1 MAYCHLVATVFMVGL
16 IWFVQV
22 VHYPLFNRISGDAS
36 IQYAAEHQRRTAW
49 VVGLPM
55 LVEGITTLWLFFDP
69 INGRLL
75 PLLGGLAL
83 LKIHLSTVFLQ
94 VPLHKKLSLPPFL
107 LPAPFKM
114 ESAGIS
120 AGSHVG
126 FATSFL
132 HCGGI
137 WQQKSLGNLTHSM
150 FSQLHML
157 QGDLLHL
164 TFYQHAQQICRS
176 EQRKNKE

>member
-1 MAYCHLVATVFMVGL
+1 MANCHLVATVFMVGL

-75 PLLGGLAL
+75 PLLGGLVL
-83 LKIHLSTVFLQ
+83 LKIHLSTIFLQ
-94 VPLHKKLSLPPFL
+94 IPLHKKLSQGYEREVVRKL
-107 LPAPFKM
+107 
-114 ESAGIS
+114 
-120 AGSHVG
+120 V
-126 FATSFL
+126 ATNWVRTI
-132 HCGGI
+132 GWTI
-137 WQQKSLGNLTHSM
+137 R
-150 FSQLHML
+150 
-157 QGDLLHL
+157 
-164 TFYQHAQQICRS
+164 AAIAVAIVV
-176 EQRKNKE
+176 

>member
-22 VHYPLFNRISGDAS
+22 VHYPLFDRISGDAS

-75 PLLGGLAL
+75 PLLGGLIL
-83 LKIHLSTVFLQ
+83 LKIHLSTIFLQ
-94 VPLHKKLSLPPFL
+94 IPLHKKLSRGHEREVVRKL
-107 LPAPFKM
+107 
-114 ESAGIS
+114 
-120 AGSHVG
+120 V
-126 FATSFL
+126 ATNWIRTI
-132 HCGGI
+132 GWTI
-137 WQQKSLGNLTHSM
+137 R
-150 FSQLHML
+150 
-157 QGDLLHL
+157 
-164 TFYQHAQQICRS
+164 AAIAVAIVV
-176 EQRKNKE
+176 

>member
-22 VHYPLFNRISGDAS
+22 VHYPLFDRISGDAS

-75 PLLGGLAL
+75 PLLGGLVL
-83 LKIHLSTVFLQ
+83 LKIHLSTIFLQ
-94 VPLHKKLSLPPFL
+94 VPLHKKLSQGYEREVVRKL
-107 LPAPFKM
+107 
-114 ESAGIS
+114 
-120 AGSHVG
+120 V
-126 FATSFL
+126 ATNWVRTIGWTIRAAIAL
-132 HCGGI
+132 AI
-137 WQQKSLGNLTHSM
+137 VV
-150 FSQLHML
+150 
-157 QGDLLHL
+157 
-164 TFYQHAQQICRS
+164 
-176 EQRKNKE
+176 

>member
-1 MAYCHLVATVFMVGL
+1 MAYCHLIATVFMVGL

-75 PLLGGLAL
+75 PLLGGLVL
-83 LKIHLSTVFLQ
+83 LEIHLSTIFLQ
-94 VPLHKKLSLPPFL
+94 IPLHKKLSKGYEREVVRKL
-107 LPAPFKM
+107 
-114 ESAGIS
+114 
-120 AGSHVG
+120 V
-126 FATSFL
+126 ATNWIRTI
-132 HCGGI
+132 GWTVRAAI
-137 WQQKSLGNLTHSM
+137 
-150 FSQLHML
+150 
-157 QGDLLHL
+157 
-164 TFYQHAQQICRS
+164 AVAIVV
-176 EQRKNKE
+176 

>member
-75 PLLGGLAL
+75 PLLGGLVL
-83 LKIHLSTVFLQ
+83 LEIHLSTVFLQ
-94 VPLHKKLSLPPFL
+94 VPLHKKLSQGYEREVVRKL
-107 LPAPFKM
+107 
-114 ESAGIS
+114 
-120 AGSHVG
+120 V
-126 FATSFL
+126 ATNWIRTI
-132 HCGGI
+132 GWTVRAAI
-137 WQQKSLGNLTHSM
+137 
-150 FSQLHML
+150 
-157 QGDLLHL
+157 
-164 TFYQHAQQICRS
+164 AVAIVV
-176 EQRKNKE
+176 

>member
-22 VHYPLFNRISGDAS
+22 VHYPLFDRISGEAS

-75 PLLGGLAL
+75 PLLGGLVL
-83 LKIHLSTVFLQ
+83 MKIHLSTVFLQ
-94 VPLHKKLSLPPFL
+94 VPLHKKLSQGYEREVVRKL
-107 LPAPFKM
+107 
-114 ESAGIS
+114 
-120 AGSHVG
+120 V
-126 FATSFL
+126 ATNWVRTIGWTIRAAIAL
-132 HCGGI
+132 AI
-137 WQQKSLGNLTHSM
+137 VV
-150 FSQLHML
+150 
-157 QGDLLHL
+157 
-164 TFYQHAQQICRS
+164 
-176 EQRKNKE
+176 

>member
-1 MAYCHLVATVFMVGL
+1 MANCHLVATVFMVGL

-75 PLLGGLAL
+75 PLLGGLIL
-83 LKIHLSTVFLQ
+83 LKIHLSTIFLQ
-94 VPLHKKLSLPPFL
+94 IPLHKKLSRGHEREVVRKL
-107 LPAPFKM
+107 
-114 ESAGIS
+114 
-120 AGSHVG
+120 V
-126 FATSFL
+126 ATNWIRTI
-132 HCGGI
+132 GWTI
-137 WQQKSLGNLTHSM
+137 R
-150 FSQLHML
+150 
-157 QGDLLHL
+157 
-164 TFYQHAQQICRS
+164 AAIAVAIVV
-176 EQRKNKE
+176 

>member
-22 VHYPLFNRISGDAS
+22 VHYPLFDRISGDAS

-75 PLLGGLAL
+75 PLLGGLVL
-83 LKIHLSTVFLQ
+83 LKIHLSTIFLQ
-94 VPLHKKLSLPPFL
+94 VPLHKKLSQGYEREVVRKL
-107 LPAPFKM
+107 
-114 ESAGIS
+114 
-120 AGSHVG
+120 V
-126 FATSFL
+126 ATNWIRTI
-132 HCGGI
+132 GWTVRAAI
-137 WQQKSLGNLTHSM
+137 
-150 FSQLHML
+150 
-157 QGDLLHL
+157 
-164 TFYQHAQQICRS
+164 AVAIVV
-176 EQRKNKE
+176 

>member
-75 PLLGGLAL
+75 PLLGGLVL
-83 LKIHLSTVFLQ
+83 LKIHLSTIFLQ
-94 VPLHKKLSLPPFL
+94 IPLHKKLSQGYEREVVRKL
-107 LPAPFKM
+107 
-114 ESAGIS
+114 
-120 AGSHVG
+120 V
-126 FATSFL
+126 ATNWIRTI
-132 HCGGI
+132 GWTI
-137 WQQKSLGNLTHSM
+137 R
-150 FSQLHML
+150 
-157 QGDLLHL
+157 
-164 TFYQHAQQICRS
+164 AAIAVAIVV
-176 EQRKNKE
+176 

>member
-22 VHYPLFNRISGDAS
+22 VHYPLFDRISGEAS

-75 PLLGGLAL
+75 PLLGGLVL
-83 LKIHLSTVFLQ
+83 MKIHLSTVFLQ
-94 VPLHKKLSLPPFL
+94 VPLHKKLSQGYEREVVRKL
-107 LPAPFKM
+107 
-114 ESAGIS
+114 
-120 AGSHVG
+120 V
-126 FATSFL
+126 ATNWVRTIGWTIRAAIAVAIL
-132 HCGGI
+132 V
-137 WQQKSLGNLTHSM
+137 
-150 FSQLHML
+150 
-157 QGDLLHL
+157 
-164 TFYQHAQQICRS
+164 
-176 EQRKNKE
+176 

>member
-75 PLLGGLAL
+75 PLLGGLVL
-83 LKIHLSTVFLQ
+83 LEIHLSTVFLQ
-94 VPLHKKLSLPPFL
+94 IPLHKKLSKGYEREVVRKL
-107 LPAPFKM
+107 
-114 ESAGIS
+114 
-120 AGSHVG
+120 V
-126 FATSFL
+126 ATNWIRTI
-132 HCGGI
+132 GWTVRAAI
-137 WQQKSLGNLTHSM
+137 
-150 FSQLHML
+150 
-157 QGDLLHL
+157 
-164 TFYQHAQQICRS
+164 AVAIVV
-176 EQRKNKE
+176 

>member
-75 PLLGGLAL
+75 PLLGGLVL
-83 LKIHLSTVFLQ
+83 LEIHLSTIFLQ
-94 VPLHKKLSLPPFL
+94 IPLHKKLSKGYEREVVRKL
-107 LPAPFKM
+107 
-114 ESAGIS
+114 
-120 AGSHVG
+120 V
-126 FATSFL
+126 ATNWIRTI
-132 HCGGI
+132 GWTVRAAI
-137 WQQKSLGNLTHSM
+137 
-150 FSQLHML
+150 
-157 QGDLLHL
+157 
-164 TFYQHAQQICRS
+164 AVAIVV
-176 EQRKNKE
+176 

>member
-1 MAYCHLVATVFMVGL
+1 MANCHLVATVFMVGL

-75 PLLGGLAL
+75 PLLGGLVL
-83 LKIHLSTVFLQ
+83 MKIHLSTVFLQ
-94 VPLHKKLSLPPFL
+94 VPLHKKLSQGYEREVVRKL
-107 LPAPFKM
+107 
-114 ESAGIS
+114 
-120 AGSHVG
+120 V
-126 FATSFL
+126 ATNWVRTI
-132 HCGGI
+132 GWTI
-137 WQQKSLGNLTHSM
+137 R
-150 FSQLHML
+150 
-157 QGDLLHL
+157 
-164 TFYQHAQQICRS
+164 AAIAVAIVV
-176 EQRKNKE
+176 

>member
-22 VHYPLFNRISGDAS
+22 VHYPLFDRISGDAS

-75 PLLGGLAL
+75 PLLGGLIL
-83 LKIHLSTVFLQ
+83 LKIHLSTIFLQ
-94 VPLHKKLSLPPFL
+94 IPLHKKLSQGYEREVVRKL
-107 LPAPFKM
+107 
-114 ESAGIS
+114 
-120 AGSHVG
+120 V
-126 FATSFL
+126 ATNWVRTIGWTIRAAIAL
-132 HCGGI
+132 AI
-137 WQQKSLGNLTHSM
+137 VV
-150 FSQLHML
+150 
-157 QGDLLHL
+157 
-164 TFYQHAQQICRS
+164 
-176 EQRKNKE
+176 

>member
-22 VHYPLFNRISGDAS
+22 VHYPLFDRISGDAS

-75 PLLGGLAL
+75 PLLGGLVL
-83 LKIHLSTVFLQ
+83 LKIHLSTIFLQ
-94 VPLHKKLSLPPFL
+94 VPLHKKLSQGYEREVVRKL
-107 LPAPFKM
+107 
-114 ESAGIS
+114 
-120 AGSHVG
+120 V
-126 FATSFL
+126 ATNW
-132 HCGGI
+132 I
-137 WQQKSLGNLTHSM
+137 RTIRWTIR
-150 FSQLHML
+150 
-157 QGDLLHL
+157 
-164 TFYQHAQQICRS
+164 AAIAVAIVV
-176 EQRKNKE
+176 

>member
-55 LVEGITTLWLFFDP
+55 LVEGITTLWLFLDP

-75 PLLGGLAL
+75 PLVGGLVL
-83 LKIHLSTVFLQ
+83 LKIHLSTIFLQ
-94 VPLHKKLSLPPFL
+94 IPLHKKLS
-107 LPAPFKM
+107 
-114 ESAGIS
+114 EG
-120 AGSHVG
+120 
-126 FATSFL
+126 
-132 HCGGI
+132 
-137 WQQKSLGNLTHSM
+137 
-150 FSQLHML
+150 
-157 QGDLLHL
+157 
-164 TFYQHAQQICRS
+164 Y
-176 EQRKNKE
+176 E

>member
-55 LVEGITTLWLFFDP
+55 LVEGITTLWLFLDP

-75 PLLGGLAL
+75 PLVGGLVL
-83 LKIHLSTVFLQ
+83 LKIHLSTIFLQ
-94 VPLHKKLSLPPFL
+94 IPLHKKLSQGYEREVVRKL
-107 LPAPFKM
+107 
-114 ESAGIS
+114 
-120 AGSHVG
+120 V
-126 FATSFL
+126 ATNWIRTI
-132 HCGGI
+132 GWTI
-137 WQQKSLGNLTHSM
+137 R
-150 FSQLHML
+150 
-157 QGDLLHL
+157 
-164 TFYQHAQQICRS
+164 AAIAVAIVV
-176 EQRKNKE
+176 

>member
-36 IQYAAEHQRRTAW
+36 IHYAVEHQRRTAW

-75 PLLGGLAL
+75 PLLGGLVL
-83 LKIHLSTVFLQ
+83 LKIHLSTIFLQ
-94 VPLHKKLSLPPFL
+94 VPLHKKLSQGYDREVIRKL
-107 LPAPFKM
+107 
-114 ESAGIS
+114 
-120 AGSHVG
+120 V
-126 FATSFL
+126 ATNWIRTI
-132 HCGGI
+132 GWTI
-137 WQQKSLGNLTHSM
+137 R
-150 FSQLHML
+150 
-157 QGDLLHL
+157 
-164 TFYQHAQQICRS
+164 AAIAVAIVV
-176 EQRKNKE
+176 

>member
-1 MAYCHLVATVFMVGL
+1 MANCHLVATVFMVGL

-75 PLLGGLAL
+75 PLLGGLVL
-83 LKIHLSTVFLQ
+83 MKIHLSTVFLQ
-94 VPLHKKLSLPPFL
+94 VPLHKKLSQGYEREVVRKL
-107 LPAPFKM
+107 
-114 ESAGIS
+114 
-120 AGSHVG
+120 V
-126 FATSFL
+126 ATNWVRTI
-132 HCGGI
+132 GWTI
-137 WQQKSLGNLTHSM
+137 R
-150 FSQLHML
+150 
-157 QGDLLHL
+157 
-164 TFYQHAQQICRS
+164 AAIAVVIVV
-176 EQRKNKE
+176 